1 MAQKKGDSTS
11 RTLEAH
17 SRAKVDLFKLYLGIY
32 LNILERASH
41 INQLKFFDL
50 CAGEG
55 IYGDGGKGSPVVMME
70 AIRDHYYSN
79 KEKCIPIDVYLN
91 DPGKSQVEPGRMK
104 IERVEEAVN
113 TVFRPNTVNVQYK
126 ASGYAEILDDVK
138 QQVRKLKSNERAIVF
153 IDPWGY
159 KDIKPDDLIELM
171 QNKRTEVLLFLPT
184 GDMHRFA
191 DKSLSDVDFP
201 GGRPLRN
208 FLQALYGTSA
218 PDSSTSLAFADSLLQ
233 RFRLLPGIKFADKFT
248 LERDKGRYFC
258 LYFFTSHP
266 LGQRKMIEAKWAKDE
281 QQGRGF
287 SIPKVQ
293 LGLFD
298 GYQHS
303 SDYPELLKAELIQRG
318 GMLNG
323 ELRDFGLSLGYLPKH
338 TNKLLEQWE
347 EEGIL
352 EVVSVDGLPVKG
364 YYLDNEKRF
373 VEIKLK

>member
-17 SRAKVDLFKLYLGIY
+17 SKAKVDLFKLYLGIY
-32 LNILERASH
+32 LNILERAPH
-41 INQLKFFDL
+41 INYIKFFDL

-104 IERVEEAVN
+104 INRVEEAV
-113 TVFRPNTVNVQYK
+113 TKIFRPATVNVHYSD
-126 ASGYAEILDDVK
+126 SGYTEILEDVK
-138 QQVRKLKSNERAIVF
+138 QQVSKLKSNERAIVF

-159 KDIKPDDLIELM
+159 KDIKPDDLRELM

-191 DKSLSDVDFP
+191 DFSLSDEDFP
-201 GGRPLRN
+201 GGRPLRV
-208 FLQALYGTSA
+208 FLQALYGSSA
-218 PDSSTSLAFADSLLQ
+218 PDSSSSLAFADSLLK

-266 LGQRKMIEAKWAKDE
+266 LGLRKMLEAKWAMDE

-287 SIPKVQ
+287 TIPKAQ

-298 GYQHS
+298 GYKHS
-303 SDYPELLKAELIQRG
+303 SDYPELLKAELRQRG

-323 ELRDFGLSLGYLPKH
+323 DMREFGLGIGFLPKH
-338 TNKLLEQWE
+338 TNELLDQWK

-352 EVVSVDGLPVKG
+352 ELVSVDGLPVKG
-364 YYLDNEKRF
+364 YYLDNEKRC
-373 VEIKLK
+373 VRIKLK

>member
-1 MAQKKGDSTS
+1 MSKKKGDSTS
-11 RTLEAH
+11 TTLEAH

-32 LNILERASH
+32 LNILERAPH
-41 INQLKFFDL
+41 INHLKFFDL

-70 AIRDHYYSN
+70 AIKDHFYSN

-91 DPGKSQVEPGRMK
+91 DPGKSQIEPGRMK
-104 IERVEEAVN
+104 IERVAEAVN
-113 TVFRPNTVNVQYK
+113 KVFRPDTVNVHFG
-126 ASGYAEILDDVK
+126 ASGYTEILEDVK
-138 QQVRKLKSNERAIVF
+138 QQVNKLKSNERAIVF

-191 DKSLSDVDFP
+191 DKSLSDDDFP
-201 GGRPLRN
+201 GGGPLRN
-208 FLQALYGTSA
+208 FLQALYGSSA
-218 PDSSTSLAFADSLLQ
+218 PDSSSSLAFADSLLT

-266 LGQRKMIEAKWAKDE
+266 LGLQKMVEAKWAMDE
-281 QQGRGF
+281 QNGRGF
-287 SIPKVQ
+287 KIQKAQ

-303 SDYPELLKAELIQRG
+303 SDYPELLKAAILQRG
-318 GMLNG
+318 GMLNA
-323 ELRDFGLSLGYLPKH
+323 ELKQFGLELGYLPKH
-338 TNKLLEQWE
+338 TKGLLEQWE
-347 EEGIL
+347 EDGIL
-352 EVVSVDGLPVKG
+352 EVISVDGLPVKG
-364 YYLDNEKRF
+364 YYLDNDKRYI
-373 VEIKLK
+373 EIKLK